1 MTVCVFL
8 EGRKSARGMSES
20 FLILSRKRQ
29 THIPSAGLKSVM
41 FNRALGQRGGV
52 YPPLIQFIRIL
63 GSMWSLKNDTNIPI
77 LHEFV

>member
-20 FLILSRKRQ
+20 FLILSRKGQ

-41 FNRALGQRGGV
+41 FNRALGQREGV
-52 YPPLIQFIRIL
+52 KFIRIL

-77 LHEFV
+77 PHEFV